1 MTTTSILRAI
11 EDPFYPSEER
21 DVIASSLITSWDR
34 QMAKALREVMSVVN
48 NSVGTPE
55 PSVID
60 KIDATFRK
68 HLSGDALVGSI
79 ENKLASSI
87 ESTFLRGGREEE
99 ANKASGG
106 RTVRARKAGDVIYV
120 IEDVTESGAIK
131 ILTEHLTITSSYFYD
146 GNLSDSL
153 KDEML
158 KWFEGEITREELV
171 DNMKKLTNERLT
183 GEKILS
189 TSYFERLANLHVMK
203 VRNIAKHSRGKALG
217 ASEYEL
223 VNPMDKRTSPIC
235 RELVGKKKRYK
246 LADLDP
252 VIKDMLA
259 AKTVDEQVAAYPFW
273 KSPDEDRPP
282 IGPFHFGDCRTTQ
295 RNIYL

>member
-1 MTTTSILRAI
+1 MIISKQID
-11 EDPFYPSEER
+11 DPFYPSDER

-34 QMAKALREVMSVVN
+34 QMKTAVGEVMSLVSN
-48 NSVGTPE
+48 AVGAPE

-60 KIDATFRK
+60 KIDAAFRK
-68 HLSGDALVGSI
+68 HLSGDALVGSV
-79 ENKLASSI
+79 ENKIASSV

-106 RTVRARKAGDVIYV
+106 RTVRASKAGDVIYV
-120 IEDVTESGAIK
+120 VEDITETGAIK

-158 KWFEGEITREELV
+158 KWFEGDLTKDELV
-171 DNMKKLTNERLT
+171 ENMKKLTNERLT
-183 GEKILS
+183 GEKTLS

-246 LADLDP
+246 LAALDP
-252 VIKDMLA
+252 VIEKMLA
-259 AKTVDEQVAAYPFW
+259 AKTVDEQVDAYPFW